1 MIENIISG
9 HTEKPFAGHI
19 QFLQSFGELD
29 NVLSILKL
37 EFFKKKQLKLSPTFS
52 KSSWMY
58 SDFSLFFFKFYI
70 LVLHSRL
77 VYSF

>member
-19 QFLQSFGELD
+19 QFLQSFVELD

-37 EFFKKKQLKLSPTFS
+37 EFFKKKAIKAF
-52 KSSWMY
+52 
-58 SDFSLFFFKFYI
+58 
-70 LVLHSRL
+70 
-77 VYSF
+77 